1 MAKGVAIKYTPEQ
14 LAFIEA
20 NCTLERKVL
29 TEKVNSA
36 FGTQFSVDQ
45 IKALCTRKGWKTGRT
60 GHFNKGEMP
69 WNTGTK
75 GVMKP
80 NEGSFKK
87 GQVSW
92 NHKPVGHERICSKDG
107 YVIIKT
113 AEPNIYEHKH
123 RVLWAQHNGP
133 VPDNHVVVFKN
144 MDRTDC
150 RIDNL
155 VLLSRSE
162 LVRYN
167 QSFNKLATPESN
179 EACITLAKI
188 KSKKH
193 ERLKE
198 VLR

>member
-1 MAKGVAIKYTPEQ
+1 MANGVAIKYTPEQ

-36 FGTQFSVDQ
+36 FDTQFNVDH
-45 IKALCTRKGWKTGRT
+45 IKSLCTRKGWKSGRT
-60 GHFNKGEMP
+60 GQFIKGQRN
-69 WNTGTK
+69 WNAGTK
-75 GVMKP
+75 GVMKA
-80 NEGSFKK
+80 NSGSFKK
-87 GQVSW
+87 GDPVW
-92 NHKPVGHERICSKDG
+92 NHKPVGYERVCPKDG
-107 YVIIKT
+107 YILIKT
-113 AEPNIYEHKH
+113 AEPRTFKHKH
-123 RVLWAQHNGP
+123 RVVWEEHNGAI
-133 VPDNHVVVFKN
+133 PDNHVVVFKN

-179 EACITLAKI
+179 DACITLAKI

-193 ERLKE
+193 ERLRE
-198 VLR
+198 VV